1 MKPKSRLFCMILSCM
16 LLLCGCGTKQTG
28 PTIAR
33 TEFPEKTQRIL
44 QPLEGDTQFFDFTT
58 DASITES
65 VVTVRYCQDGTW
77 QEPEALLELSDIQP
91 GEYHL
96 ILRWVED
103 RVDAFIVEDGA
114 SYSNTYPLASEWLE
128 AFNASV
134 TASTVGFGSVTAS
147 TVGFG
152 SVKPIVAGEE
162 IPLWCHYGSNTEE
175 ISTQSSDYSTSDCDT
190 GLVFAITFS

>member
-1 MKPKSRLFCMILSCM
+1 MKPRNWLFCMILSCM

-44 QPLEGDTQFFDFTT
+44 QPIEGDTQFFDFTT
-58 DASITES
+58 DASVTAA

-91 GEYHL
+91 GDYHL
-96 ILRWVED
+96 ILRWMND

-114 SYSNTYPLASEWLE
+114 SYSNTYSIAPEWLE
-128 AFNASV
+128 AFNESV
-134 TASTVGFGSVTAS
+134 TASTVGFGSEKS
-147 TVGFG
+147 
-152 SVKPIVAGEE
+152 IVAGEE

-190 GLVFAITFS
+190 GLVIAITFS

>member
-1 MKPKSRLFCMILSCM
+1 MKPRNRLFCMILSCM

-58 DASITES
+58 DASVTAA

-103 RVDAFIVEDGA
+103 RVNAFIVEDGA
-114 SYSNTYPLASEWLE
+114 SYSNTYLLAPEWLE

-134 TASTVGFGSVTAS
+134 MASTVGFGSEKPTVLPERKSRCGATTARIRRKFLPRARI
-147 TVGFG
+147 TAP
-152 SVKPIVAGEE
+152 PIV
-162 IPLWCHYGSNTEE
+162 IQVL
-175 ISTQSSDYSTSDCDT
+175 
-190 GLVFAITFS
+190 